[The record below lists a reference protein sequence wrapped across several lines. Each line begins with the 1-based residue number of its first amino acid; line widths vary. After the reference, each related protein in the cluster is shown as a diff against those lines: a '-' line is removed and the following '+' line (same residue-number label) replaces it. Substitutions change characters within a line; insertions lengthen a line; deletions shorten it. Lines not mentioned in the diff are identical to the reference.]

1 MGGQV
6 ILHTDGQSGHSQGL
20 DNRISFL
27 AIVYVHVA
35 IVLTLDASCYT
46 INPEIRRMRSFL
58 A

>member
-6 ILHTDGQSGHSQGL
+6 ILHTDGRSEHSQGL

-27 AIVYVHVA
+27 AIVYVHVT
-35 IVLTLDASCYT
+35 IILTLDASCYT
-46 INPEIRRMRSFL
+46 INREIRRMGSFL